1 MNFHGKDIK
10 IFTCNSNIP
19 VARQIASCLS
29 LKVGNAEVKHFSDGE
44 IAVSINESVRGSDVF
59 IVQSTCAPVNDNL
72 MELPA
77 KINSVNYSLMLET
90 MAVCYEQIQE
100 NNSDI
105 ESIGKWIDEIRIEL
119 KKKVALKQHKMIRNQ
134 NFYTYMHNIFGAEVI
149 NIFDMKYHVEQVKK
163 PQLKEEKTTEK

>member
-1 MNFHGKDIK
+1 MRNCIIIVSVLFTLFLSIMSVKD
-10 IFTCNSNIP
+10 TCRRADEQYVPQYNTY
-19 VARQIASCLS
+19 Q
-29 LKVGNAEVKHFSDGE
+29 
-44 IAVSINESVRGSDVF
+44 
-59 IVQSTCAPVNDNL
+59 
-72 MELPA
+72 
-77 KINSVNYSLMLET
+77 
-90 MAVCYEQIQE
+90 QIQE